1 MSEIIELVTPA
12 PFSVVEIPTGAPGPA
27 GPTGPAS
34 TVPGPPGATG
44 PAGPT
49 GPQGSPGAASTVPGP
64 PGATGPQ
71 GAPGAT
77 GPAGPPGATGPAGPQ
92 GPQGAPGA
100 GGASD
105 LASVLA
111 IGNLTGELPIEF
123 PNGRISA
130 LTAAP
135 DYQNMMLAGAVQDGP
150 ASGRVPASVQL
161 GFTGYGAGGTFQ
173 AQGGYGEAGE
183 RGGSVNFSAGRGNG
197 QSGNGASFSAGGG
210 QANGKGSD
218 LGFNAGA
225 GGWGSNQAG
234 GNLSLVPGAGHGT
247 GARGQLIVSIPTAD
261 PGVAN
266 ALWDSAGNVV
276 LSGYVPAADPAALER
291 RVADLEAIVAELR
304 RRAG

>member
-44 PAGPT
+44 A
-49 GPQGSPGAASTVPGP
+49 
-64 PGATGPQ
+64 
-71 GAPGAT
+71 
-77 GPAGPPGATGPAGPQ
+77 AGPQ

-173 AQGGYGEAGE
+173 AQGG
-183 RGGSVNFSAGRGNG
+183 
-197 QSGNGASFSAGGG
+197 
-210 QANGKGSD
+210 
-218 LGFNAGA
+218 
-225 GGWGSNQAG
+225 
-234 GNLSLVPGAGHGT
+234 
-247 GARGQLIVSIPTAD
+247 
-261 PGVAN
+261 
-266 ALWDSAGNVV
+266 
-276 LSGYVPAADPAALER
+276 
-291 RVADLEAIVAELR
+291 
-304 RRAG
+304 